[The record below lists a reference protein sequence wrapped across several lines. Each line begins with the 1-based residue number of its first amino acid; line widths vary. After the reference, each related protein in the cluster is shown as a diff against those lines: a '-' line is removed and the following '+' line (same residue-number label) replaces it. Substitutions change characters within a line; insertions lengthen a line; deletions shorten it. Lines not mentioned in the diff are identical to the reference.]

1 MEACKVK
8 VKVRCNIGELLKN
21 EGRSQTW
28 LAERIGTTPPK
39 VNDWCQNKSNPSI
52 GYIMR
57 IQKVT
62 GWTLEQM
69 FEEDMNV

>member
-1 MEACKVK
+1 MEAFKVK
-8 VKVRCNIGELLKN
+8 IHIRCKIGDLLKS
-21 EGRSQTW
+21 EGRTQTW
-28 LAERIGTTPPK
+28 LAERIETTPPK

-52 GYIMR
+52 GYILR

-69 FEEDMNV
+69 FEEE

>member
-1 MEACKVK
+1 MKIK
-8 VKVRCNIGELLKN
+8 IRCLIGELLKA

-28 LAERIGTTPPK
+28 LAEKIGATSPM
-39 VNDWCQNKSNPSI
+39 VNDWCNGRKNPSI

-62 GWTLEQM
+62 GWTLDQM
-69 FEEDMNV
+69 FEEEN

>member
-1 MEACKVK
+1 MNIKIRCK
-8 VKVRCNIGELLKN
+8 IGELLKG
-21 EGRSQTW
+21 EGRTQKW
-28 LAERIGTTPPK
+28 LAEQIDVAPQQM
-39 VNDWCQNKSNPSI
+39 NSWCRESGSLPSI

-69 FEEDMNV
+69 FEEVEG

>member
-1 MEACKVK
+1 MEAVRVK
-8 VKVRCNIGELLKN
+8 IKVRCLIGELLKI

-28 LAERIGTTPPK
+28 LADQIKATPPL
-39 VNDWCQNKSNPSI
+39 VNDWCNGRGNPSI

-62 GWTLEQM
+62 GWTLDQM
-69 FEEDMNV
+69 FEEE